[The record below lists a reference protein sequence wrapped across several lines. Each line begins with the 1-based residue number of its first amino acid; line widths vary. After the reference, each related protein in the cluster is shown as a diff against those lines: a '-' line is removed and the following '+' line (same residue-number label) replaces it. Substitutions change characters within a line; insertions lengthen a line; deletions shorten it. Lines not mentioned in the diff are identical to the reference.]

1 MFEGGIEVKIL
12 GVLVKRHMLMYLKDK
27 QNVFFSFLSMLII
40 LALNTVFLGDVNIK
54 YLQEFANIE
63 KAKALYVTNS
73 WLMAGIMIVNAVMIS
88 CTMLGIMIKDEE
100 DHKLQG
106 FLVAPIS
113 RFKLVLSYI
122 IAATIT
128 AFAFGIA
135 TFIFSQFY
143 ILGVGGS
150 LLSPLRMLAVM
161 GVMLVN
167 IVSSVA
173 MLFCITSFVH
183 TMNSYGALTTTLGT
197 LIGFVSAIYLPMGS
211 LPESVQSV
219 LKGFPILYGT
229 AMMRELY
236 TTPAINTVFEGAPTE
251 AISLYK
257 EYMGVSITWGD
268 TQMSNG
274 MSLLI
279 LLGSAI
285 IFTILAG
292 VIAKK
297 RRISDR

>member
-1 MFEGGIEVKIL
+1 MKLL

-27 QNVFFSFLSMLII
+27 QSVFFSFLSMLII

-54 YLQEFANIE
+54 YLQEFATIE
-63 KAKALYVTNS
+63 KSEALYVTNS
-73 WLMAGIMIVNAVMIS
+73 WLMAGIMIVNAIMIS
-88 CTMLGIMIKDEE
+88 CSMLGIMIKDEE

-106 FLVAPIS
+106 FLVAPLS

-128 AFAFGIA
+128 AFAFGVA
-135 TFIFSQFY
+135 TFIFSQLY
-143 ILGVGGS
+143 ILGVGGN
-150 LLSPLRMLAVM
+150 LLSPWRMLAVM
-161 GVMLVN
+161 GVLLVN

-173 MLFCITSFVH
+173 ILFCITSFVH
-183 TMNSYGALTTTLGT
+183 SMNSYGALTTILGT
-197 LIGFVSAIYLPMGS
+197 LIGFVAAIYLPMGS
-211 LPESVQSV
+211 LPENVQNV

-236 TTPAINTVFEGAPTE
+236 TIPAIEIVFEGAPTE
-251 AISLYK
+251 PVSLYK
-257 EYMGVSITWGD
+257 EYMGISISWGD
-268 TQMSNG
+268 TQMGSG
-274 MSLLI
+274 ISLLI

-297 RRISDR
+297 RRVSDR